1 MRHGRTNIDMVP
13 TIVIEEFW
21 LCVALFTASFP
32 AIMRIAKKF
41 TTSGIHLGNTTLQ
54 QSRSRTGDFGHL
66 ASRNMR
72 LVPNG
77 SQNSTM
83 ILPPV
88 QGTNT
93 VNINASNTRADVES
107 VGSKAESHVG
117 ILKRVDFE
125 VSSNRNGI

>member
-1 MRHGRTNIDMVP
+1 MRHGRSNIDLVP

-21 LCVALFTASFP
+21 LCLALFTASFP
-32 AIMRIAKKF
+32 ALMRIAKKF

-54 QSRSRTGDFGHL
+54 QSRSRTEDISQL
-66 ASRNMR
+66 ANMKMR
-72 LVPNG
+72 VVPNG
-77 SQNSTM
+77 SQNGNM

-93 VNINASNTRADVES
+93 VSVNASNARADVES

-125 VSSNRNGI
+125 VSSNRNDT